1 MEPENLTSHGH
12 GAQPRARHA
21 WLEVK
26 EFVGHVYSKSADDNI
41 FFLAAGI
48 TFNTLL
54 AAIPLLLL
62 IVAIAG
68 ALAAPEFRDIQAPA
82 TDEVL
87 RWLWEIVPVDSPSV
101 RDQIF
106 KQVSDIADNAP
117 SIGIV
122 SGIVFIWLSTR
133 LFGALRTA
141 LSEVFDVRDGR
152 GILKGKLDDIRLVL
166 ISTVLLTINIGISST
181 VFGLGVA
188 GLSRFGF
195 QAGVARG
202 IAGWTVAFV
211 FIFLMYLLIYKF
223 VPATRPRWVTAIV
236 AALFAALGFELLK
249 AAFGWYLANFA
260 DYSVVFFAFTTL
272 IVVVIAAYYSSV
284 LFVLGGEVAQEY
296 QLRRAMRVQRET
308 FD

>member
-1 MEPENLTSHGH
+1 M
-12 GAQPRARHA
+12 R
-21 WLEVK
+21 

-54 AAIPLLLL
+54 AAIPFLLL
-62 IVAIAG
+62 VVSIAG
-68 ALAAPEFRDIQAPA
+68 LLAAPEFRDIQAPE

-87 RWLWEIVPVDSPSV
+87 RWLWEIVPLDSPEVRGQIGDQLADIVDSAS
-101 RDQIF
+101 
-106 KQVSDIADNAP
+106 

-122 SGIVFIWLSTR
+122 SGLVFVWFSTR

-166 ISTVLLTINIGISST
+166 ISTVLLTVNIAISST

-195 QAGVARG
+195 QVGVSQR
-202 IAGWTVAFV
+202 IVGWTIAFA

-223 VPATRPRWVTAIV
+223 VPATRPRWLTAIV
-236 AALFAALGFELLK
+236 AAVFAALGFELLK

-260 DYSVVFFAFTTL
+260 DYSVVFFAFATL

-284 LFVLGGEVAQEY
+284 LFVLGGEVGQEF
-296 QLRRAMRVQRET
+296 QLRRAMQAQRET

>member
-1 MEPENLTSHGH
+1 
-12 GAQPRARHA
+12 
-21 WLEVK
+21 
-26 EFVGHVYSKSADDNI
+26 VYSKSADDNI

-54 AAIPLLLL
+54 AAIPFLLL
-62 IVAIAG
+62 IVSIAG
-68 ALAAPEFRDIQAPA
+68 LLAAPEFRDIQAPE
-82 TDEVL
+82 TEEVL
-87 RWLWEIVPVDSPSV
+87 RWLWEIVPVDSPTV
-101 RDQIF
+101 RGQIGDQL
-106 KQVSDIADNAP
+106 ADVVDSAS

-122 SGIVFIWLSTR
+122 SGLVFVWFSTR

-166 ISTVLLTINIGISST
+166 ISTVLFTVNIAISST
-181 VFGLGVA
+181 VLGLGVR
-188 GLSRFGF
+188 GLSSFGF
-195 QAGVARG
+195 QAGAAQV
-202 IAGWTVAFV
+202 IVGWTVAFA

-223 VPATRPRWVTAIV
+223 VPATRPRWVTAVV

-260 DYSVVFFAFTTL
+260 DYSVVFFAFATL

-284 LFVLGGEVAQEY
+284 LFVLGGEVGQEF
-296 QLRRAMRVQRET
+296 QLRRAMRMQRET

>member
-1 MEPENLTSHGH
+1 MY
-12 GAQPRARHA
+12 A
-21 WLEVK
+21 
-26 EFVGHVYSKSADDNI
+26 KSADDNI

-54 AAIPLLLL
+54 AAIPFLLL
-62 IVAIAG
+62 IVSIAG
-68 ALAAPEFRDIQAPA
+68 LLAAPEFRDIQAPEA
-82 TDEVL
+82 EEVL
-87 RWLWEIVPVDSPSV
+87 RWLWEIVPVDSPTV
-101 RDQIF
+101 RSQIGE
-106 KQVSDIADNAP
+106 QVADIVDSAS

-122 SGIVFIWLSTR
+122 SGLVFVWFSTR

-166 ISTVLLTINIGISST
+166 ISTVLLTINIAISSA

-195 QAGVARG
+195 QAGAAQV
-202 IAGWTVAFV
+202 IVGWIVAFA

-249 AAFGWYLANFA
+249 AAFGWYLANFV
-260 DYSVVFFAFTTL
+260 DYSVVFFAFATL

-284 LFVLGGEVAQEY
+284 LFILGGEVGQEF
-296 QLRRAMRVQRET
+296 QLRRAMRTQRET